1 MSTGRVIGNMNGQ
14 KAREPQKVVVS
25 DGSIGFP
32 YGHPDYFVSNQPDG
46 MLLLDLSNNEYSE
59 FRLDSNRDCE
69 VHLYNHMNG
78 ARYKLFVYRTS
89 ATPVNITFFNG
100 GFTYVIAG
108 TENPARVVVL
118 NIEVLDLQGVLIN
131 KIGPTSEQIDE
142 VIASLNTSSIKLSED
157 IQFNG
162 VEQGAYRD
170 GDTMAKDETLTAILK
185 KFAARANPVS
195 YSAPAFGIVPNS
207 TSLESGTLV
216 QPAIVPSWS
225 QNDAGLLKRYLL
237 QLSTAGAG
245 MVSLVDGPALQNFNQ
260 PEIQIQDGLFLE
272 FLATAFYDEG
282 ETKLNNL
289 GEPDQTGKILA
300 GSKSDVLKYTGVR
313 NAFYG
318 AQAIAI
324 MPSLSSEIRALPG
337 KILNPSNGTSFSI
350 SVAPGTERVVFAY
363 PATLRNVSTVK
374 YVELGNA
381 EVGDTFELIN
391 INVEGANGFMAISYK
406 LYVYRPS
413 VPFGS
418 AATYNVTI

>member
-89 ATPVNITFFNG
+89 ANPVNITFFNG

-118 NIEVLDLQGVLIN
+118 NIEVVDLQGVLIN

-195 YSAPAFGIVPNS
+195 YFAPAFGIVPNS

-216 QPAIVPSWS
+216 QPSIVPSWS
-225 QNDAGLLKRYLL
+225 QNDAGPLNRYLL

-260 PEIQIQDGLFLE
+260 PEIQIQDGLYLD

-289 GEPDQTGKILA
+289 GEPDPTGKILA
-300 GSKSDVLKYTGVR
+300 GSKTDVLRYTGQR
-313 NAFYG
+313 QAFFQ
-318 AQAIAI
+318 AQPIEGN
-324 MPSLSSEIRALPG
+324 PSQSNEIRALSG
-337 KILNPSNGTSFSI
+337 TRLNPSNGTSFSI
-350 SVAPGTERVVFAY
+350 AIPAGTKRIVIAY
-363 PATLRNVSTVK
+363 PASLRDVTSVK

-381 EVGDTFELIN
+381 EVGDTFQLVN
-391 INVEGANGFMAISYK
+391 INVEGANGYNPIPYK
-406 LYVYRPS
+406 VWVYTPA

-418 AATYNVTI
+418 SATYNVTI